1 MNGEFE
7 AYLLKAKST
16 IVDFYK
22 VHGKLFKR
30 LSVAA
35 EKLFF
40 IPATSV
46 ACERLFSHSSFQ
58 VKKNDLYK

>member
-1 MNGEFE
+1 MKGEFE
-7 AYLLKAKST
+7 SYLLKPKST
-16 IVDFYK
+16 IMDFYK

-30 LSVAA
+30 LIMAA
-35 EKLFF
+35 EKFLF

-58 VKKNDLYK
+58 VKKECSL